1 MNPKIVRDSL
11 AKVKELIENSPI
23 PDYIH
28 VALLHVRE
36 EMPELAEPF
45 SDLPD
50 SAVIVLHKGHPP
62 AVLLDEDGNALCF
75 RNFQ

>member
-1 MNPKIVRDSL
+1 L

-36 EMPELAEPF
+36 EMPELAESF

-50 SAVIVLHKGHPP
+50 SAAEIKLGDDVLRISIIK
-62 AVLLDEDGNALCF
+62 A
-75 RNFQ
+75 